1 MYEDKYPLL
10 CPIGDGSASLS
21 CSCAFLVLSPFSLF
35 PSAEPAALLVPSL
48 EPLQLPP
55 NRACL
60 PLLQIPMAYPELKIP
75 PLCFMDQHGN
85 HAPSIFQKSNEK
97 SQPLQPQPLPH
108 FIVMDKGQTDP
119 FQLVICADCL
129 QYLTREVL
137 LGVSTQM
144 ECSQELNPGCL
155 RPLNN
160 LFISQ
165 MRTAR
170 HSKSANFPEL
180 SQDPKPF
187 A

>member
-1 MYEDKYPLL
+1 
-10 CPIGDGSASLS
+10 
-21 CSCAFLVLSPFSLF
+21 
-35 PSAEPAALLVPSL
+35 
-48 EPLQLPP
+48 
-55 NRACL
+55 
-60 PLLQIPMAYPELKIP
+60 MAYPELKIP

-187 A
+187 AWPQIQCHFHYTLVLLIIDVYQPNTTHSSKV